1 MSFSIR
7 QRPSFAAATTFR
19 ANSTRQQPIL
29 TEQVQS
35 IDLSTS
41 LNQRPDQ
48 HVQNRFNNPQ
58 LQNKLNSLVGND
70 LITNQ
75 KLDMVNDFLNQI
87 HIDPMVGFEEGAL
100 EQAMNQFGKMQQ
112 MIQDQVLNNTNTGQG
127 TYTTTTTQGDGY
139 TTTTVTNSNGETR
152 QSFTKHESG
161 HSRDQ
166 STTGNVTH
174 KDEKGNVITE
184 EEYCEET
191 ENRAEDCPEEE
202 KSGGEEGSGNGDGNG
217 NNDENK
223 IIAETEWPMG
233 YQLNDFVGKHES
245 SVYSMGIDLQLVQ
258 SMHQTE
264 YFFGL

>member
-7 QRPSFAAATTFR
+7 QRPSFASATAFR
-19 ANSTRQQPIL
+19 ENSTRQQSVL

-48 HVQNRFNNPQ
+48 QVQNRFNNPQ
-58 LQNKLNSLVGND
+58 LQNNLNSLVGND

-75 KLDMVNDFLNQI
+75 KLNMVNDFLNQI

-100 EQAMNQFGKMQQ
+100 EQAMNQFDKIQQ
-112 MIQDQVLNNTNTGQG
+112 MIQDQVLNNNTGQG
-127 TYTTTTTQGDGY
+127 DYKTTTTEGDGY
-139 TTTTVTNSNGETR
+139 KTTTVTNSNGETR
-152 QSFTKHESG
+152 QSYTKHDSG

-166 STTGNVTH
+166 SSTGDVKH
-174 KDEKGNVITE
+174 KDGKGNVITE
-184 EEYCEET
+184 KEYCEET
-191 ENRAEDCPEEE
+191 ENRADDCPEEDNT
-202 KSGGEEGSGNGDGNG
+202 GGEGSGNGDGNG

-233 YQLNDFVGKHES
+233 YQLNDFVGNHES
-245 SVYSMGIDLQLVQ
+245 SAHSMGIDLQLVQ

-264 YFFGL
+264 YFFSL